1 MTLDRREFI
10 VLGGAAA
17 LLASADAGLADNWP
31 SKPVTVISPYPPGGG
46 SDIIARMVA
55 DALTAA
61 LGQQFVI
68 ENIAGAA
75 GALGG
80 GKLARSKPDG
90 YTILVSGSAPL
101 AANKVVQ
108 KTLAYDPQKDFQP
121 ISLVS
126 ETPLLLTCATNVPVK
141 SVQELIAF
149 AKANPA
155 KANIGSPGAGTKGHI
170 AAAIFADKA
179 GIKLSHVPY
188 KGSPPL
194 LADILGGHI
203 QFGIDTASN
212 YLPHIQDGKIRALAA
227 TSAKRA
233 PVLPDLPTV
242 AEQGIAGFNVTGWF
256 GAVGPK
262 GLPPEIT
269 AKIHAT
275 IKAWL
280 ATPDAQKKLASIG
293 MTPIGGTPEELAKAT
308 ELEITTIRPLVE
320 AGIVEPT

>member
-1 MTLDRREFI
+1 MILDRREFMA
-10 VLGGAAA
+10 LGGTAV
-17 LLASADAGLADNWP
+17 LLASAGSVLADSWP

-108 KTLAYDPQKDFQP
+108 KNLAYDPQADFTP

-126 ETPLLLTCATNVPVK
+126 ETPLLLTCAANVPVR
-141 SVQELIAF
+141 SVQEFIAF
-149 AKANPA
+149 VKANPD
-155 KANIGSPGAGTKGHI
+155 KANIGNPGAGTKGHI
-170 AAAIFADKA
+170 AAAILGSKA

-194 LADILGGHI
+194 LSDILGGHI

-212 YLPHIQDGKIRALAA
+212 YLPHIQEGKIRALAA

-233 PVLPDLPTV
+233 PVLPNLPTV
-242 AEQGIAGFNVTGWF
+242 AEQGIDGFNVTGWF
-256 GAVGPK
+256 AAVGPK

-269 AKIHAT
+269 RKLYET
-275 IKAWL
+275 IKAWIL
-280 ATPDAQKKLASIG
+280 TPDAQKKLAAIG

-308 ELEITTIRPLVE
+308 ELEIGSIRPLVE
-320 AGIVEPT
+320 AGLVEPT